1 MVTWNTHWRTPITR
15 PTSSPNFCFTSVCN
29 SRKHAWSL
37 QPAQSKLYPTLV
49 QHWTQWLLVKDW
61 HSWPFSFCLSLTGE
75 HWQELM
81 RYVQPASFSC
91 KSNSMSCRALKKEGN
106 VRGNCNVLLVENPA
120 AVGMAQSR
128 FTFLIRSSIISI
140 SGKFPRGPMSL
151 WAYDPLGPNHCC
163 PASDS
168 YCTCYPWTNWSDVN
182 RLKASNLKRRRSI
195 AELSCS
201 RFFSCSLH
209 CLWSKRVLICLA
221 QEAGENKQSDT
232 CQHHVVLIRS

>member
-1 MVTWNTHWRTPITR
+1 MRGGGGGRAGSPWGLRSPFAGRVPELGSDFKCGSLEDHVCGTNMVTWNTHWRTPITR

-61 HSWPFSFCLSLTGE
+61 HSWPFSLCLSLTGE
-75 HWQELM
+75 HWWELM

-151 WAYDPLGPNHCC
+151 WAYDPLGPNHYAVQLQIHIVLAN
-163 PASDS
+163 P
-168 YCTCYPWTNWSDVN
+168 
-182 RLKASNLKRRRSI
+182 
-195 AELSCS
+195 ELIGPMST
-201 RFFSCSLH
+201 
-209 CLWSKRVLICLA
+209 V
-221 QEAGENKQSDT
+221 
-232 CQHHVVLIRS
+232 